1 MERELDNQFM
11 LKEDHY
17 FSEKRQLENQ
27 LAQVM
32 EEKRFFFTIFRAALS
47 KCNDRYLIMMLSQI
61 DKSYIGY

>member
-17 FSEKRQLENQ
+17 FSEKRLLENQ

-32 EEKRFFFTIFRAALS
+32 EEKRFFYDI
-47 KCNDRYLIMMLSQI
+47 
-61 DKSYIGY
+61 